1 MSFYNIKILTL
12 ISFIIFSTT
21 LESQIVDIETSRKED
36 LVGTKLSLN
45 IGFDGS
51 SGTVDRTNYS
61 IGTRF
66 DFNNEVWNRF
76 LIFNYSR
83 REKDE
88 RINEDNTFLHVR
100 FARKLSSIIAA
111 EFFIQTNE
119 KPLEKIEER
128 NLIGIGLRLSP
139 IKNLRLGVGLF
150 DENEKRINLD
160 ERNTVRANTYLNYL
174 FNISNNTSINTLI
187 YFQPDVEDFS
197 EIRSLLRLS
206 LKVKAT
212 DNFFININYE
222 YVHDSSPPIGT
233 DKKNSKYGFK
243 IGYEF

>member
-1 MSFYNIKILTL
+1 MNFYKIKILIL
-12 ISFIIFSTT
+12 ISFIVFSAT

-36 LVGTKLSLN
+36 LVGTKISLN
-45 IGFDGS
+45 LGFDGS

-88 RINEDNTFLHVR
+88 RINEDNTFLHLR
-100 FARKLSSIIAA
+100 FARKISSIIAA

-222 YVHDSSPPIGT
+222 YAHDSSPPIGT

>member
-1 MSFYNIKILTL
+1 MSFYKIKILAL
-12 ISFIIFSTT
+12 ISFIVFSTA

-36 LVGTKLSLN
+36 LIGTKLSLN

-88 RINEDNTFLHVR
+88 RINEDNTFLHLR
-100 FARKLSSIIAA
+100 FARKISSIIAA

>member
-1 MSFYNIKILTL
+1 MSFYKIKILIL
-12 ISFIIFSTT
+12 ISFIVFSAT

-36 LVGTKLSLN
+36 LVGTKISLN
-45 IGFDGS
+45 LGFDGS

-83 REKDE
+83 REKDD
-88 RINEDNTFLHVR
+88 RINEDNTFLHLR
-100 FARKLSSIIAA
+100 FARKISSIIAA

-160 ERNTVRANTYLNYL
+160 ERNTLRANTYLNYL

>member
-1 MSFYNIKILTL
+1 MCFYKIKILIL
-12 ISFIIFSTT
+12 ISFIVFSAT

-36 LVGTKLSLN
+36 LVGTKISLN
-45 IGFDGS
+45 LGFDGS

-88 RINEDNTFLHVR
+88 RINEDNTFLHLR
-100 FARKLSSIIAA
+100 FARKISSLIAA

>member
-1 MSFYNIKILTL
+1 MNFYKIKILIL
-12 ISFIIFSTT
+12 ISFIVFSAT

-36 LVGTKLSLN
+36 LVGTKISLN
-45 IGFDGS
+45 LGFDGS

-88 RINEDNTFLHVR
+88 RINEDNTFLHLR
-100 FARKLSSIIAA
+100 FARKISSLIAA

-222 YVHDSSPPIGT
+222 YAHDSSPPIGT

>member
-1 MSFYNIKILTL
+1 MNFYKIKILIL
-12 ISFIIFSTT
+12 ISFIVFSAT

-45 IGFDGS
+45 LGFDGS

-88 RINEDNTFLHVR
+88 RINEDNTFLHLR
-100 FARKLSSIIAA
+100 FARKISSIIAA

>member
-1 MSFYNIKILTL
+1 MSFYKIKILAL
-12 ISFIIFSTT
+12 ISFIVFSTA

-36 LVGTKLSLN
+36 LVGTKISLN
-45 IGFDGS
+45 LGFDGS

-88 RINEDNTFLHVR
+88 RINEDNTFLHLR
-100 FARKLSSIIAA
+100 FARKISSIIAA

-222 YVHDSSPPIGT
+222 YAHDSSPPIGT

>member
-1 MSFYNIKILTL
+1 MSFYNTKILTF
-12 ISFIIFSTT
+12 ISFIIFNTT
-21 LESQIVDIETSRKED
+21 LVSQIVDIETSRKED
-36 LVGTKLSLN
+36 LVGTKISLN
-45 IGFDGS
+45 LGFDGS

-88 RINEDNTFLHVR
+88 RVNEDNTFFHIR
-100 FARKLSSIIAA
+100 FARKITSLIAT

-128 NLIGIGLRLSP
+128 NLFGIGIRLSP
-139 IKNLRLGVGLF
+139 LKNLRLGVGVF
-150 DENEKRINLD
+150 DENEKRIDLD
-160 ERNTVRANTYLNYL
+160 ERNTVRINTYLNYL
-174 FNISNNTSINTLI
+174 FNISENTSFNTLI
-187 YFQPDVEDFS
+187 YFQPDIEDLS
-197 EIRSLLRLS
+197 EIRSLLRLG
-206 LKVKAT
+206 LRVKAT

-222 YVHDSSPPIGT
+222 YIHDSSPPIGT

>member
-1 MSFYNIKILTL
+1 MSFYKIKILIL
-12 ISFIIFSTT
+12 ISFIVFSAT

-36 LVGTKLSLN
+36 LVGTKISLN
-45 IGFDGS
+45 LGFDGS

-88 RINEDNTFLHVR
+88 RINEDNTFLHLR
-100 FARKLSSIIAA
+100 FARKISSIIAA

-197 EIRSLLRLS
+197 EIRSLLRLN

>member
-1 MSFYNIKILTL
+1 MIFYNSKLL
-12 ISFIIFSTT
+12 AFISLIIFSFT
-21 LESQIVDIETSRKED
+21 LESQIVDIETSRKEN
-36 LVGTKLSLN
+36 LIGNKLSLN
-45 IGFDGS
+45 LGFDGS

-66 DFNNEVWNRF
+66 DFNNEAWNRF

-83 REKDE
+83 REKDD
-88 RINEDNTFLHVR
+88 RINEDNTFLHLR
-100 FARKLSSIIAA
+100 FARKISSLIAA

-128 NLIGIGLRLSP
+128 NLIGLGLRLSP
-139 IKNLRLGVGLF
+139 VKNLRLGIGVF

-174 FNISNNTSINTLI
+174 LNISSNTSINTLL
-187 YFQPDVEDFS
+187 YFQPDIEDFS
-197 EIRSLLRLS
+197 EIRSLFRLGLR
-206 LKVKAT
+206 VKAT
-212 DNFFININYE
+212 DSFFININYE
-222 YVHDSSPPIGT
+222 YVHDSSPPVGT

>member
-12 ISFIIFSTT
+12 ISFIVFSAT
-21 LESQIVDIETSRKED
+21 LESQIVDIETSRKEN
-36 LVGTKLSLN
+36 LVGTKISLN
-45 IGFDGS
+45 LGFDGS

-88 RINEDNTFLHVR
+88 RINEDNTFLHLR
-100 FARKLSSIIAA
+100 FARKISSLMAA
-111 EFFIQTNE
+111 EFFIQKNE

>member
-1 MSFYNIKILTL
+1 MSFYKIKILIL
-12 ISFIIFSTT
+12 ISFIVFSAT

-36 LVGTKLSLN
+36 LVGTKISLN
-45 IGFDGS
+45 LGFDGS

-83 REKDE
+83 REKDD
-88 RINEDNTFLHVR
+88 RINEDNTFLHLR
-100 FARKLSSIIAA
+100 FARKISSIIAA

-128 NLIGIGLRLSP
+128 NLIGMGLRLSP

>member
-1 MSFYNIKILTL
+1 MNFNNTKFLTF
-12 ISFIIFSTT
+12 ISFIIFSIT
-21 LESQIVDIETSRKED
+21 LESQIIDIETSRKED
-36 LVGTKLSLN
+36 LIGTKISLN
-45 IGFDGS
+45 LGFDGS

-88 RINEDNTFLHVR
+88 RVNEDNTFFHIR
-100 FARKLSSIIAA
+100 FARKITSLIAT

-128 NLIGIGLRLSP
+128 NLFGIGIRLSP
-139 IKNLRLGVGLF
+139 LKNLRLGVGVF
-150 DENEKRINLD
+150 DENEKRIDLD
-160 ERNTVRANTYLNYL
+160 ERNTVRINTYLNYL
-174 FNISNNTSINTLI
+174 FNISENTSFNTLI
-187 YFQPDVEDFS
+187 YFQPDIEDLS
-197 EIRSLLRLS
+197 EIRSLLRLG
-206 LKVKAT
+206 LRVKAT
-212 DNFFININYE
+212 DSFFININYE
-222 YVHDSSPPIGT
+222 YIHDSSPPIGT
-233 DKKNSKYGFK
+233 DKKNSIYGFK

>member
-1 MSFYNIKILTL
+1 MSFYKIKILIL
-12 ISFIIFSTT
+12 ISFIVFSAT

-36 LVGTKLSLN
+36 LVGTKISLN
-45 IGFDGS
+45 LGFDGS

-88 RINEDNTFLHVR
+88 RINEDNTFLHLR

>member
-1 MSFYNIKILTL
+1 MIFYNTKIITFIAL
-12 ISFIIFSTT
+12 IIFSVN
-21 LESQIVDIETSRKED
+21 LKSQIVDIETSRKEN
-36 LVGTKLSLN
+36 LIGNKLLLN

-66 DFNNEVWNRF
+66 DFNSEDWNRF
-76 LIFNYSR
+76 LILNYSR
-83 REKDE
+83 REKDDK
-88 RINEDNTFLHVR
+88 INEDNTFLHLR
-100 FARKLSSIIAA
+100 FAKKISSLIAA

-128 NLIGIGLRLSP
+128 NLIGLGLRFSP
-139 IKNLRLGVGLF
+139 TQNLRLGIGIF
-150 DENEKRINLD
+150 DESEKRIKLD
-160 ERNTVRANTYLNYL
+160 ERKTLRANTYLNYL
-174 FNISNNTSINTLI
+174 VNISNNTSLNALI

-197 EIRSLLRLS
+197 ELRSLLRLG
-206 LKVKAT
+206 LRVKAT
-212 DNFFININYE
+212 DNFFITINYE
-222 YVHDSSPPIGT
+222 YAHDSSPPFGT

>member
-36 LVGTKLSLN
+36 LIGTKLSLN

-88 RINEDNTFLHVR
+88 RINEDNTFLHLR
-100 FARKLSSIIAA
+100 FARKISSLIAA
-111 EFFIQTNE
+111 EFFIQMNE

-222 YVHDSSPPIGT
+222 YAHDSSPPIGT

>member
-1 MSFYNIKILTL
+1 MSFHKIKILIL
-12 ISFIIFSTT
+12 ISFIVFSAT

-36 LVGTKLSLN
+36 LVGTKISLN
-45 IGFDGS
+45 LGFDGS

-88 RINEDNTFLHVR
+88 RINEDNTFLHLR
-100 FARKLSSIIAA
+100 FARKISSIIAA
-111 EFFIQTNE
+111 EFFIQTNK

>member
-1 MSFYNIKILTL
+1 MNFNNTKFLTF
-12 ISFIIFSTT
+12 ISFIIFSIT
-21 LESQIVDIETSRKED
+21 LKSQIIDIETSRKED
-36 LVGTKLSLN
+36 LIGAKISLN
-45 IGFDGS
+45 LGFDGS

-88 RINEDNTFLHVR
+88 RINEDNTFFHIR
-100 FARKLSSIIAA
+100 FARKITSLIAT

-128 NLIGIGLRLSP
+128 NLFGIGIRLRPL
-139 IKNLRLGVGLF
+139 KNLRLGVGVF
-150 DENEKRINLD
+150 DENEKRIDLD
-160 ERNTVRANTYLNYL
+160 ERNTVRINTYLNYL
-174 FNISNNTSINTLI
+174 FNISENTSFNTLI
-187 YFQPDVEDFS
+187 YFQPDIEDLS
-197 EIRSLLRLS
+197 EIRSLLRLG
-206 LKVKAT
+206 LRVKAP
-212 DNFFININYE
+212 DSFFIYINYE
-222 YVHDSSPPIGT
+222 YIHDSSPPIGT
-233 DKKNSKYGFK
+233 DKKNSIYGFK

>member
-1 MSFYNIKILTL
+1 MNFNNTKFLTF
-12 ISFIIFSTT
+12 ISFIIFSIT
-21 LESQIVDIETSRKED
+21 LESQIIDIETSRKED
-36 LVGTKLSLN
+36 LIGTKISLN
-45 IGFDGS
+45 FGFDGS

-88 RINEDNTFLHVR
+88 RVNEDNTFFHIR
-100 FARKLSSIIAA
+100 FAREITSLIAT

-128 NLIGIGLRLSP
+128 NLFGIGIRLSP
-139 IKNLRLGVGLF
+139 LKNLRIGVGVF
-150 DENEKRINLD
+150 DENEKRIDLD
-160 ERNTVRANTYLNYL
+160 ERNTVRINTYLNYL
-174 FNISNNTSINTLI
+174 FNISENTSFNTLI
-187 YFQPDVEDFS
+187 YFQPDIEDLS
-197 EIRSLLRLS
+197 EIRSLLRLG
-206 LKVKAT
+206 LRVKAT
-212 DNFFININYE
+212 DSFFININYE
-222 YVHDSSPPIGT
+222 YIHDSSPPIGT
-233 DKKNSKYGFK
+233 DKKNSIYGFK

>member
-1 MSFYNIKILTL
+1 MNFYKIKILIL
-12 ISFIIFSTT
+12 ISFIVFSAT

-36 LVGTKLSLN
+36 LVGTKISLN
-45 IGFDGS
+45 LGFDGS

-83 REKDE
+83 REKDD
-88 RINEDNTFLHVR
+88 RINEDNTFLHLR
-100 FARKLSSIIAA
+100 FARKISSIIAA

>member
-1 MSFYNIKILTL
+1 MSFYKIKILAL
-12 ISFIIFSTT
+12 ISFIVFSTA

-36 LVGTKLSLN
+36 LVGTKILLN
-45 IGFDGS
+45 LGFDGS

-88 RINEDNTFLHVR
+88 RINEDNTFLHLR
-100 FARKLSSIIAA
+100 FARKISSLIAA

>member
-1 MSFYNIKILTL
+1 MNFNNTKFLTF
-12 ISFIIFSTT
+12 ISFIIFSIT
-21 LESQIVDIETSRKED
+21 LESQIIDIETSRKED
-36 LVGTKLSLN
+36 LIGTRISLN
-45 IGFDGS
+45 LGFDGS

-88 RINEDNTFLHVR
+88 RVNEDNTFFHIR
-100 FARKLSSIIAA
+100 FARKITSLIAT

-128 NLIGIGLRLSP
+128 NLFGIGIRLSP
-139 IKNLRLGVGLF
+139 LKNLRLGVGVF
-150 DENEKRINLD
+150 DENEKRIDLD
-160 ERNTVRANTYLNYL
+160 ERNTVRINTYINYL
-174 FNISNNTSINTLI
+174 FNISENTSFNTLI
-187 YFQPDVEDFS
+187 YFQPDIEDLS
-197 EIRSLLRLS
+197 EIRSLLRLG
-206 LKVKAT
+206 LRVKAT
-212 DNFFININYE
+212 DSFFININYE
-222 YVHDSSPPIGT
+222 YIHDSSPPIGT
-233 DKKNSKYGFK
+233 DKKNSIYGFK

>member
-1 MSFYNIKILTL
+1 MSFYKIKILIL
-12 ISFIIFSTT
+12 ISFIVFSAT

-36 LVGTKLSLN
+36 LVGTKISLN
-45 IGFDGS
+45 LGFDGS

-88 RINEDNTFLHVR
+88 RINEDNTFLHLR
-100 FARKLSSIIAA
+100 FARKISSIIAA

-222 YVHDSSPPIGT
+222 YAHDSSPPIGT